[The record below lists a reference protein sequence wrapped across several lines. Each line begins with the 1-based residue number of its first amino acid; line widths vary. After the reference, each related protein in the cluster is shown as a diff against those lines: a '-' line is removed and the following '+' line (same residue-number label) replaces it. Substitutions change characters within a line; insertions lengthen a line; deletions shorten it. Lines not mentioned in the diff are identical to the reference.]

1 MRRNPET
8 EDGGVDRDRVT
19 VDRTSIFELANA
31 LGRTGAGQANLS
43 REFSNGHTAVLRQRS
58 DDRPIGRIE
67 GAGQVAASIHR
78 PPIKPGCSVRHGT
91 IVAPSLPA
99 RTALLDRVAR
109 RSEEHTSEL
118 QSLMRNTYAV
128 FCLK

>member
-67 GAGQVAASIHR
+67 GAGQVAASISR
-78 PPIKPGCSVRHGT
+78 P
-91 IVAPSLPA
+91 
-99 RTALLDRVAR
+99 
-109 RSEEHTSEL
+109 RSEEHTSAL
-118 QSLMRNTYAV
+118 QSLMRISFAV
-128 FCLK
+128 FCLTKNIKLT

>member
-67 GAGQVAASIHR
+67 GAEQVAASIHR
-78 PPIKPGCSVRHGT
+78 PPSSRDALFAT
-91 IVAPSLPA
+91 APSLRLVCPIEMRFWIGSEA
-99 RTALLDRVAR
+99 IQRGLGPKFPSSQACR
-109 RSEEHTSEL
+109 RRHL
-118 QSLMRNTYAV
+118 PLA
-128 FCLK
+128 